1 MALHHTSLT
10 RRALVLSIP
19 LAGLATALVGCNA
32 NNPKP
37 GATSSSA
44 AGSATSAAPASKGG
58 TLRILTSSSAV
69 NWDPAI
75 SQSLA
80 ITSLGLVQRRLTAWK
95 VGSDGVTKVVP
106 DLATDTG
113 QVSADGKTWTFTLK
127 DGLAFEDGNPITAA
141 DVKYSV
147 ERSFAPQLSG
157 GLGYHKALLVGASD
171 YSGPYD
177 GKQLASVEAKDDK
190 TLVFHLNSA
199 YGDWPWI
206 VSMPAFS
213 AVPKAK
219 DNVKTYTTTPVAT
232 GPYRVSKTVEGTSIT
247 LERNEHWD
255 PKTDEAR
262 GGGPDSI
269 IFQLGQDAT
278 VAAQRLIADSGDD
291 QFAFGAS
298 FVPAAQLAQVQ
309 TSAAKDRLVTSGP
322 GALAY
327 LAINTQAKGLD
338 DVKVRKAISLAVD
351 RNAYRVAVGGE
362 IAGEFADTLITPGIP
377 GRKQYASLLKD
388 VAPAGDPEQAKKLL
402 AEAKWSGR
410 TLKFAIADDAV
421 SSAKAEA
428 IQQGLKRAGLTVTIV
443 PLADDVLTEATT
455 QGDGSKYD
463 LTLSSWQP
471 DFPSANGNIQ
481 PLFASDQIGKGGYNI
496 SRYSNPKADEL
507 IKKATETTDPKE
519 SGAIWAQADELINA
533 DAPVVPLI
541 YTKNSFL
548 HGSKVVGFAIPA
560 FPAYP
565 NYLTVSVAK

>member
-1 MALHHTSLT
+1 MTLQTTRISRRSLALG
-10 RRALVLSIP
+10 IP

-37 GATSSSA
+37 GETAAATSSASA
-44 AGSATSAAPASKGG
+44 AKGG
-58 TLRILTSSSAV
+58 TLRILTGATSV

-75 SQSLA
+75 SQGLA

-95 VGSDGVTKVVP
+95 IGAEGTSVVVP

-113 QVSADGKTWTFTLK
+113 TASDDGLTWTFTLK
-127 DGLAFEDGNPITAA
+127 DGVKFEDGTAITSA

-157 GLGYHKALLVGASD
+157 GLGYHKGLLVGGSE
-171 YSGPYD
+171 YSGPYE
-177 GKQLASVEAKDDK
+177 GKELASIATPDEK
-190 TLVFHLNSA
+190 TIVFTLTSA

-219 DNVKTYTTTPVAT
+219 DNVKTYTTTPVAS
-232 GPYRVSKTVEGTSIT
+232 GPYRVEKTVEGTSIT
-247 LERNEHWD
+247 LARNEHWD
-255 PKTDEAR
+255 PATDEAR
-262 GGGPDSI
+262 TGGPDQV
-269 IFQLGQDAT
+269 IFELGQDAT
-278 VAAQRLIADSGDD
+278 VAAQRLIADSGND

-309 TSAAKDRLVTSGP
+309 STSAKDRLVTSGP

-327 LAINTQAKGLD
+327 LAINTQAPGLD
-338 DVKVRKAISLAVD
+338 DVNVRKAISLAVD

-362 IAGEFADTLITPGIP
+362 IAGDFADTLITPGIP
-377 GRKQYASLLKD
+377 GRVEYASLLKD
-388 VAPAGDPEQAKKLL
+388 VDPAGDVEQAKKLL
-402 AEAKWSGR
+402 TDASWVGR
-410 TLKFAIADDAV
+410 ALKLAVGDDAV
-421 SSAKAEA
+421 SSTQAQA
-428 IQQGLKRAGLTVTIV
+428 IQQGLQRAGLKVTIV
-443 PLADDVLTEATT
+443 PLASDVLTEATT

-481 PLFASDQIGKGGYNI
+481 PLFASDQIGKGGYNLA
-496 SRYSNPKADEL
+496 RYSNPKADEL
-507 IKKATETTDPKE
+507 IKKATATTDPTEAGKL
-519 SGAIWAQADELINA
+519 WAQADELINA

-548 HGSKVVGFAIPA
+548 HGSKVLGFAIPA

-565 NYLTVSVAK
+565 NYLTVSLAQ